1 MCVWYCPP
9 FPFSQSSNS
18 LFLFFLIFVLFVIV
32 LDKFI
37 DPGPNT
43 LCPCAIDDDVGWIK
57 DSLLVYYS
65 EQKSEVNKRQEP
77 TTDRKKQGE
86 KIQLTG
92 HINARHRPS
101 LRWFPRINI
110 RPPFFSSFLF
120 LDLSFFLVFLYKKEQ
135 PPPTNPSQ
143 KMNKS
148 NKLVAVP
155 GHRTRLFTRGQQ
167 NKNNKNKLNK
177 KKKKNKKRKTLR
189 PPWKRETAGWLH
201 CTNSM
206 RK

>member
-1 MCVWYCPP
+1 MWYCPP
-9 FPFSQSSNS
+9 FPCSQSSNS
-18 LFLFFLIFVLFVIV
+18 LFLFFLIFVLFVII

-77 TTDRKKQGE
+77 TTHRKKQGE

-101 LRWFPRINI
+101 LRWFPRII
-110 RPPFFSSFLF
+110 WPPFFFIFSISRLVLFSLCFCTRKSSRRLRTQ
-120 LDLSFFLVFLYKKEQ
+120 VK
-135 PPPTNPSQ
+135 

-177 KKKKNKKRKTLR
+177 KKKKKKKRKTLR